1 MRIGFSKDIHVIEE
15 GKDLI
20 LCGIKIPST
29 FGLKSHSDGDC
40 AIHAIVESIFGAMN
54 IGDLGTHY
62 PPNNDKYKD
71 ISSVYFLK
79 DCKRIMDLNKYQL
92 GNLDLFISCEKP
104 KLKPY
109 ILNMREN
116 IANLLQCTVDK
127 VSIKAGTNEKMDS
140 VGECKAIEAYC
151 VCLLEEM
158 K

>member
-62 PPNNDKYKD
+62 PPNDYKYKD
-71 ISSVYFLK
+71 IY
-79 DCKRIMDLNKYQL
+79 
-92 GNLDLFISCEKP
+92 
-104 KLKPY
+104 
-109 ILNMREN
+109 
-116 IANLLQCTVDK
+116 
-127 VSIKAGTNEKMDS
+127 
-140 VGECKAIEAYC
+140 
-151 VCLLEEM
+151 
-158 K
+158 